1 MFSVILEIGLHKDCD
16 THKHVLAVRDTKDGW
31 FDLCSSIEIVF
42 RDSLDVWTQL
52 VCFLITYRKV

>member
-52 VCFLITYRKV
+52 VCFQIK